1 MLETGKVIKVYDDIA
16 EVNFK
21 RKSSCDKCKVCSL
34 EDSGTVSIKL
44 KNEIGAKIGDIVE
57 VGISDKRLTQSNWIV
72 FGIPLLVLLIGMIV
86 ANVLKLKELH
96 SILIGAGSLV
106 LGFVIVFV
114 IDKII
119 AKNKS
124 FSPKILKILKSEKK
138 EGAEEQNDSIK

>member
-16 EVNFK
+16 EINFK

-34 EDSGTVSIKL
+34 EDGSTVSIKL
-44 KNEIGAKIGDIVE
+44 KNDIGVNIGDMVE
-57 VGISDKRLTQSNWIV
+57 VGISDKRLTQSNLIV
-72 FGIPLLVLLIGMIV
+72 FGIPLLILLIGMIV
-86 ANVLKLKELH
+86 ANVLKLKELY
-96 SILIGAGSLV
+96 SILIGVGSLV

-124 FSPKILKILKSEKK
+124 FSPKILRILESEKK
-138 EGAEEQNDSIK
+138 QRAEE